1 MDMGTIVKPMIYGFV
16 AVDDFSK
23 VVSFLQLK
31 HKQVNEIMRALEE
44 VFKSLGLTFS
54 DIFR

>member
-1 MDMGTIVKPMIYGFV
+1 MGTIVKPMIYGFV